1 MMSMNES
8 SDGGRSIEQLHELL
22 ENLQA
27 NHGEILTRDHIKQDI
42 KILKYT
48 VEDCIKGSPEAA
60 EYLNA
65 HAKDILADVQ
75 SKLGLDL
82 DEQTRLLSETQ
93 ENAKNFTGGKI
104 DRISKASAEA
114 FAALEILEP
123 ALKEIKNCT

>member
-8 SDGGRSIEQLHELL
+8 SDGGKSIEELHNLL
-22 ENLQA
+22 ENLEA

-60 EYLNA
+60 EYLQA
-65 HAKDILADVQ
+65 HAKDILEDVQ

-93 ENAKNFTGGKI
+93 QNATNFTGGKI
-104 DRISKASAEA
+104 DRISKAAAEA
-114 FAALEILEP
+114 SAAQAILEP
-123 ALKEIKNCT
+123 VLKEIKDC